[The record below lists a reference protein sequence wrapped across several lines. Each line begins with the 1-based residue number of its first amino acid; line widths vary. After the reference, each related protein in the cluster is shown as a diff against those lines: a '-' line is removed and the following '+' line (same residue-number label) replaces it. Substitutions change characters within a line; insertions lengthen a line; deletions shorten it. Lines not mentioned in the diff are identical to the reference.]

1 MDKAHLL
8 AGAVDVPHGRIFGT
22 QGGGD
27 GGTQGGGMVGDKGK
41 KAIHYK
47 ISTLEVPAPLQCL
60 AFTLHIVQSIQS
72 LGGENIWFK
81 LPFGLVYTVM
91 IESA

>member
-27 GGTQGGGMVGDKGK
+27 GGTQGGGGWWETRVK
-41 KAIHYK
+41 KPFITK
-47 ISTLEVPAPLQCL
+47 
-60 AFTLHIVQSIQS
+60 FLH
-72 LGGENIWFK
+72 
-81 LPFGLVYTVM
+81 
-91 IESA
+91 